1 MKILFEEYHYDK
13 RPFVGGDN
21 MPSLEKVLSEGKVNA
36 KLVENRT
43 KLSIDYV
50 GYFYSRSLDDCVF
63 ILPKVL
69 LNTDN
74 KLFDNPSYTPED
86 FLALS
91 PHSADAK
98 QKEMLDFVY
107 EFSLWVYRAI
117 SVFYHNH
124 QESDIALS
132 PEITQMG
139 RGKRKD
145 RYTFLDIVLALLDFN
160 RKNQDYLTFILR
172 NIHKGNNKIN
182 WVRTITKNRVIIQ
195 DGTPIYYQP
204 VNKKKTVNYD
214 EELLIIFYSILH
226 HINQR
231 YNFPVHL
238 NANFDLITGKR
249 FEQYIKGTGKRRL
262 KQIKYKYFSDRDLEI
277 WDLCYAFFDSAYK
290 VAIHS
295 DTQDYLLIH
304 DFHSVFEDMIDEL
317 LSDKDEVTRRMKA
330 QEDGKRLDHL
340 YKYQGLTEFNDKAY
354 YIGDSKYYPR
364 NAAIGSEPIAKQ
376 YTYARNLVQ
385 YDLDLF
391 NSGKRNY
398 QTYRDDETEGYDI
411 VPNFFISATI
421 DDISAKGYH
430 NSSIVEKKTA
440 TGKHFHL
447 SYHFKNRLFDRDTI
461 LVSHYN
467 VNFLFI
473 IAIYAKNRIGE
484 RSKWAK
490 VVKEKFRTEIIKGL
504 NEEFTFYAI
513 TPRENVNPVQFW
525 DQYFKYF
532 VGKVFQPFKKIGQTD
547 PRYYSLALANPEI
560 IDNNPKEKEEL
571 ANENE
576 RILALLEPY
585 FYKAQCPIGTKPEDA
600 KWSIVNQGL
609 SIPVSPSKSLT
620 MHYIQ
625 TYFSQHFLVGCYH
638 SPNQFNWIM
647 GKNNLGVN
655 LYNVRL
661 RTQLDKTIR
670 SGALPIEYLEGKD
683 VKFVILYEFD
693 KENDN
698 KYRVFRVHHYA
709 TMSEEQM
716 RDSGYPTPDGNYF
729 CFVFDEEVQ
738 LSHEINLAKIISD
751 AQSTQDYVD
760 GMPIFKTG
768 EELLNYVK

>member
-1 MKILFEEYHYDK
+1 
-13 RPFVGGDN
+13 
-21 MPSLEKVLSEGKVNA
+21 MPSLEEVLSEGKVNA

-50 GYFYSRSLDDCVF
+50 GYFYSRRLDDCVF

-69 LNTDN
+69 LNKDN

-91 PHSADAK
+91 PHNADAK

-117 SVFYHNH
+117 SVFCHNH
-124 QESDIALS
+124 QDSDIAVS
-132 PEITQMG
+132 PEITLMG

-145 RYTFLDIVLALLDFN
+145 RFTFLDIVLALLDFN

-182 WVRTITKNRVIIQ
+182 WVRTIAKNRVIIQ

-226 HINQR
+226 HINQK

-238 NANFDLITGKR
+238 NANFDLITGIR

-277 WDLCYAFFDSAYK
+277 WDFCYAFFDSAYK

-295 DTQDYLLIH
+295 DTKDYLLIH

-317 LSDKDEVTRRMKA
+317 LSDKDDETRKMKA

-364 NAAIGSEPIAKQ
+364 NAEIDSEPLAKQ

-430 NSSIVEKKTA
+430 NSSIVEKKTEE
-440 TGKHFHL
+440 GKHFHL

-484 RSKWAK
+484 RNKWAK
-490 VVKEKFRTEIIKGL
+490 DVKDKFRQEIISGL

-525 DQYFKYF
+525 NQYFKYF
-532 VGKVFQPFKKIGQTD
+532 VGKVFQPFKMGQD
-547 PRYYSLALANPEI
+547 GQRYYSLALAKPKI
-560 IDNNPKEKEEL
+560 IANNPKEEEEL

-576 RILALLEPY
+576 RILALLDPY
-585 FYKAQCPIGTKPEDA
+585 FYKAECSIGTKPEDA
-600 KWSIVNQGL
+600 KWSIVKQGL
-609 SIPVSPSKSLT
+609 SVPVRPHKPLT
-620 MHYIQ
+620 LHYIQ
-625 TYFSQHFLVGCYH
+625 GYLGQHFLVGCYH
-638 SPNQFNWIM
+638 SQDQFKWIM
-647 GKNNLGVN
+647 GENNLGVN

-661 RTQLDKTIR
+661 MMHPNKTIR
-670 SGALPIEYLEGKD
+670 SGALPGKYLEGKE
-683 VKFVILYEFD
+683 VKFVILYEFN

-698 KYRVFRVHHYA
+698 EYRVFRVHHYA
-709 TMSEEQM
+709 TMSKEQM
-716 RDSGYPTPDGNYF
+716 KDSGYPNPKGNYF
-729 CFVFDEEVQ
+729 CFVFDEEVK
-738 LSHEINLAKIISD
+738 LSKKINLLSVVDDAKKI
-751 AQSTQDYVD
+751 TDYVD

-768 EELLNYVK
+768 EELINYVK